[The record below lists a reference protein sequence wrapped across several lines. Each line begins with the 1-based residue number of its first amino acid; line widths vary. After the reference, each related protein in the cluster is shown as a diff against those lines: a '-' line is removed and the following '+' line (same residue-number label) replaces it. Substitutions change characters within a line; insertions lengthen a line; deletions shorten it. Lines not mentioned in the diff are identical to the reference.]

1 MELPVTGYANRLSV
15 RPGEAIDFFV
25 STTEHT
31 FSARVVRM
39 HRRPEAF
46 EHIPSVAEGDHTG
59 KLQRLCPGSFGALV
73 DPPVRWPGDVVVRFV
88 MSPTR
93 IDQERAGIITF
104 GPDTGLF
111 VEGDQLVLRAG
122 KSEARGNFPLAV
134 GVWHH
139 ITMTFDR
146 PNRRIRLALS
156 AVGQKI
162 SVTEKEANLEEALDP
177 ALFRVAAVADFD
189 GERDPFDGKISSIA
203 VSSISES
210 LIATWDFGENFASFL
225 LPDTS
230 GNGHRL
236 RLAQSPRR
244 AVTGPA
250 WNGNFH
256 DQRFAPSHYDAIAFH
271 SDDLSD
277 AGWEPSLSLSI
288 PDHWPSG
295 AYALEITAAEARDHI
310 PFFVRRAAQAPAA
323 PVAFLV
329 PTFSYLAYANERHW
343 WALPDIKQRTG
354 KEVREAVTKDELWA
368 AENRLLS
375 CYDRHLDLTGCTH
388 SSYLRPIVN
397 MRAGYH
403 HPYIGGPH
411 QLSADLE
418 ILDWLEGQG
427 IEIDLLTDHD
437 LHAEGQTALTGHAA
451 LLTGSHPEYVSG
463 NILDALTAFNRQG
476 GHLAYLG
483 GNGFYCAVTVYPDAP
498 HVMELRRGHASGMHW
513 KSPFGETYHAATG
526 EPGGYWRLRG
536 RSAHRLFGI
545 GTSSVTFDRGQPFVR
560 TEESHRP
567 EVAWI
572 FDGVEGDAI
581 DTESLILGQPAGF
594 EVDQMS
600 RECGTPAHA
609 IRLAS
614 AYFQPPVTAYQLNEA
629 QFSGVL
635 PENRAD
641 LVYIPG
647 GQSGDI
653 FGAGSIAWTGCL
665 WTDGGTNKVA
675 RIMTNLLAH
684 FTTRRDSV
692 RA

>member
-1 MELPVTGYANRLSV
+1 MELAVTGYANRLSA
-15 RPGEAIDFFV
+15 RPGETIDVFV
-25 STTEHT
+25 STTEPT
-31 FSARVVRM
+31 FSARVVKM

-46 EHIPSVAEGDHTG
+46 EHIPSPIDGVYAGN
-59 KLQRLCPGSFGALV
+59 LQRLNPGSFGLLAV
-73 DPPVRWPGDVVVRFV
+73 PPARWPGDIVVRFV

-93 IDQERAGIITF
+93 IDQDRAGIMTF
-104 GPDTGLF
+104 GPDKGLF

-122 KSEARGNFPLAV
+122 QAEARGNFPLAV

-146 PNRRIRLALS
+146 PNSRIRLALS

-162 SVTEKEANLEEALDP
+162 SVTEGEAILEESIDP
-177 ALFRVAAVADFD
+177 ALFRVAAVTGPS
-189 GERDPFDGKISSIA
+189 GEQDSFDGKISSIA

-210 LIATWDFGENFASFL
+210 LIATWDFSDDFAAFV

-230 GNGHRL
+230 GNGHSL

-256 DQRFAPSHYDAIAFH
+256 DPRFAPSHYDAIAFH

-277 AGWEPSLSLSI
+277 AGWERSLRLSI
-288 PDHWPSG
+288 PEDWPSG
-295 AYALEITAAEARDHI
+295 AYAIEVTAAESSDHI
-310 PFFVRRAAQAPAA
+310 PFFVRRAAHAPAA
-323 PVAFLV
+323 AVAFLV

-343 WALPDIKQRTG
+343 WALPDIKARTG
-354 KEVREAVTKDELWA
+354 KDLREAVSKAELWSE
-368 AENRLLS
+368 ENQLLS
-375 CYDRHLDLTGCTH
+375 CYDRHRDLSGCTH

-418 ILDWLEGQG
+418 ILDWLEAQG
-427 IEIDLLTDHD
+427 IEVDLLTDHD
-437 LHAEGQTALTGHAA
+437 LHAEGLSALSGHAA
-451 LLTGSHPEYVSG
+451 LLTGSHPEYASG
-463 NILDALTAFNRQG
+463 KVLDALTAFNRQG

-483 GNGFYCAVTVYPDAP
+483 GNGFYCVVNVYPDAP
-498 HVMELRRGHASGMHW
+498 HVMELRRGHASGLHW
-513 KSPFGETYHAATG
+513 KSPPGEAHHAATG

-536 RSAHRLFGI
+536 RSAHRLFGV
-545 GTSSVTFDRGQPFVR
+545 GTASVMFDRGQPFVR

-567 EVAWI
+567 EAAWI
-572 FDGVEGDAI
+572 FDGIEGEAI

-600 RECGTPAHA
+600 RESGTPAHA

-614 AYFQPPVTAYQLNEA
+614 AYFQPPVTAYQLGEA

-647 GQSGDI
+647 GRSGDI

-665 WTDGGTNKVA
+665 WTDGGNNKVA
-675 RIMTNLLAH
+675 RIMTNLLTH
-684 FTTRRDSV
+684 FTAP
-692 RA
+692 RADIRA